1 MASEPENGEDDT
13 LNTEPDTQ
21 PSSVETPPSAPVLS
35 PPAGGQDAAAPTLI
49 RDLTDLPDFPACTVG
64 LNVDIGG
71 FHGVVLEI
79 VNRSMRVKAPEGNIQ
94 SFNTQVLKK
103 LYGRHVRNEEPPTN
117 STSKAADPVAKVPES
132 RTRRAAT
139 PEPDDTIEPE
149 SKPAR
154 VVIEEPDFELPVR
167 GIREIV
173 VEPDYPKSSFGQH
186 IEIEQFQGVV
196 VEIVKNSLKVRSSD
210 GELRSYN
217 GIVLKKL
224 YGPGDAN

>member
-1 MASEPENGEDDT
+1 LT
-13 LNTEPDTQ
+13 H
-21 PSSVETPPSAPVLS
+21 
-35 PPAGGQDAAAPTLI
+35 PAGGQAATAPTLI

-64 LNVDIGG
+64 MNVDIGG

-103 LYGRHVRNEEPPTN
+103 LYGRHVRTEEPPT
-117 STSKAADPVAKVPES
+117 SYTPKAAAPTTKVSET
-132 RTRRAAT
+132 RTRQAAP
-139 PEPDDTIEPE
+139 PEPDDTVEPE
-149 SKPAR
+149 AKPVR
-154 VVIEEPDFELPVR
+154 TVIEEPDFERPVR
-167 GIREIV
+167 GIRDV
-173 VEPDYPKSSFGQH
+173 VIEPDYPKSSFGQY

-224 YGPGDAN
+224 YGPGGTNVTN